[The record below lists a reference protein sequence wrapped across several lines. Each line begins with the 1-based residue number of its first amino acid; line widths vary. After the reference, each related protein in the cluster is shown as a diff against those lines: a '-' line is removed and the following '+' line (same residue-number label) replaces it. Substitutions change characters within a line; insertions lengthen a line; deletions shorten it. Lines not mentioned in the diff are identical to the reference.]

1 MENELVRLVDALPGF
16 VWTADSDGELDFLN
30 RRWLDFVG
38 LSLEQARGSGWQ
50 VAIHLDDMDHLL
62 AHFRACLASGE
73 PVNCEGR
80 MRRSDGV
87 YRWFLLLANP
97 LREET
102 GKIVRWFG
110 TNIDIED
117 RKRAEEAVRASEQDR
132 KRSDEALHANERE
145 LRLIINTLPTL
156 AWSSLPD
163 GFCDFLNQRWL
174 DYAGM
179 SAEQALGWGWA
190 AALHPDDAKGMQEE
204 WGYSLATGTPTDTQA
219 RLRRFDGS
227 YRWFLFRDNPLRDEN
242 GKIVKWYG
250 MAVDIDDRKR
260 AEEEL
265 RRSEVLLAEGQLV
278 SQTGS
283 FYWSVDSDEIRASGE
298 FYRIFEL
305 EQGSSATFAAI
316 AARVHS
322 EDLPLV
328 NERLARARSGVPD
341 LDCEFRLRLPN
352 GSLKCLRMTL
362 NATRERGTGLEY
374 VGAIQDI
381 TERRLSEAVLANV
394 RSELAYMT
402 RVASM
407 GTLAASIA
415 HEVNQPL
422 SGIVTNATTC
432 LRMLSAEP
440 PNVAGALET
449 ARRSIRDGHRATDVI
464 ARLRSLFTKKS
475 TAREP
480 VDLNEAAREVVA
492 LSLNEL
498 ERNGVTVR
506 AELTSDLPVISGDRI
521 QLQQVILNLLTNAS
535 AAMSEIEDRPRRL
548 LIRTEQ
554 DSGKC
559 IRLSVQDVG
568 VGIRDA
574 DKDKLFEAFYTTKAN
589 GMGIGLSV
597 SRSIIENHDGN
608 LWATPNDG
616 PGATFSFS
624 IPQRSS

>member
-1 MENELVRLVDALPGF
+1 MPISMENELVRFVDALPGF
-16 VWTADSDGELDFLN
+16 VWTAVSHGNVDFLN
-30 RRWLDFVG
+30 RRWLDYLG
-38 LSLEQARGSGWQ
+38 LDLPHATGSVWQSAVHAEDLQRLLERWTIA
-50 VAIHLDDMDHLL
+50 VD
-62 AHFRACLASGE
+62 SGE
-73 PVNCEGR
+73 SAEVEARVRGR
-80 MRRSDGV
+80 DGG
-87 YRWFLLLANP
+87 YRWFLVSISP
-97 LREET
+97 LRDDRRQ
-102 GKIVRWFG
+102 IVNWCALS
-110 TNIDIED
+110 TDIED
-117 RKRAEEAVRASEQDR
+117 RKRAA
-132 KRSDEALHANERE
+132 EALHASARE
-145 LRLIINTLPTL
+145 LGLIINTLPTL
-156 AWSSLPD
+156 AWSTLAD

-190 AALHPDDAKGMQEE
+190 AALHPDDAKSMQEV
-204 WGYSLATGTPTDTQA
+204 WGYSLANGTPADTEA

-227 YRWFLFRDNPLRDEN
+227 YRWFLFRDNPLRDET

-250 MAVDIDDRKR
+250 MAVDIDDRKH

-283 FYWSVDSDEIRASGE
+283 FYWRADSDEIRASGE
-298 FYRIFEL
+298 LYRIFEL
-305 EQGSSATFAAI
+305 ERGQSVTFAQI
-316 AARVHS
+316 STRVHP
-322 EDLPLV
+322 EDLPLF
-328 NERLARARSGVPD
+328 NERLAKARGGVAE

-352 GSLKCLRMTL
+352 GSLKCVRMTL
-362 NATRERGTGLEY
+362 NETREPSTGLEY
-374 VGAIQDI
+374 VGAVQDI

-394 RSELAYMT
+394 RSELSYMT

-407 GTLAASIA
+407 GTLTASIA

-422 SGIVTNATTC
+422 SGIITNATTC

-464 ARLRSLFTKKS
+464 ARLRALFTKKS
-475 TAREP
+475 SAREP

-492 LSLNEL
+492 LSENEL
-498 ERNGVTVR
+498 QRNRVSVR
-506 AELTSDLPVISGDRI
+506 AELASGLPLISGDRI
-521 QLQQVILNLLTNAS
+521 QLQQVILNLLMNAS
-535 AAMSEIEDRPRRL
+535 AAMSAVDDRPRRL
-548 LIRTEQ
+548 VIRTERE
-554 DSGKC
+554 SASC

-574 DKDKLFEAFYTTKAN
+574 DKDRLFEAFYTTKES

-597 SRSIIENHDGN
+597 SRSIIESHDGK
-608 LWATPNDG
+608 LWASSNDG

-624 IPQRSS
+624 IPGALSVGRAI